1 MESVANFVFQPLYN
15 DEGTPPPATVGLGP
29 LAALAGN
36 WSGHGFNAIWRP
48 HRGNSDHFLELNVTN
63 DQIDLEAI
71 NGEIPNRGLVQ
82 PQIFMRGLTYLQQ
95 ISDANV
101 TVNGVPAGL
110 HIEPGV
116 WINIPALTDPQEPAA
131 VTRMASIPH
140 GTTILIQG
148 TANTAAGG
156 PSIPDVSLTPFNI
169 GHRDKPIHFIEQHLN
184 KTTPFRTSGVGLTGV
199 TQAMLDNPN
208 SVLTGNTANVTTTT
222 RIHVSTTPGDIVGG
236 GASNMA
242 FLVGANNS
250 PNADVA
256 HVDATFWLQTL
267 AGEIKPTR
275 LQYSQTVL
283 LNFNGLSWPHIT
295 VATLTKP

>member
-1 MESVANFVFQPLYN
+1 METASGFVFQPLYN
-15 DEGTPPPATVGLGP
+15 DEGTPPATVGLGP
-29 LAALAGN
+29 LAALAGK

-101 TVNGVPAGL
+101 TVNGAPAGL

-116 WINIPALTDPQEPAA
+116 WIHIPALTNPTEPTSVA
-131 VTRMASIPH
+131 RMASIPH

-148 TANTAAGG
+148 TANTAAGR
-156 PSIPDVSLTPFNI
+156 PSIPAADLTPFRI
-169 GHRDKPIHFIEQHLN
+169 GHRDKPIHFTEQHLN
-184 KTTPFRTSGVGLTGV
+184 ETTPFRTSGVGLTGI

-222 RIHVSTTPGDIVGG
+222 RLHISTTPGNIVGG

-242 FLVGANNS
+242 FLVGAQGG

-267 AGEIKPTR
+267 AGDIEPKR